1 MSPPKKQQHQIRGYY
16 PLIAVAFASLLYIVI
31 ATIWLIDSSAV
42 TIVTAIA
49 TALVFFVYLTAITLF
64 IVFMLNRSNK
74 KAEDADKEVAKD
86 DADYQQAKFHRQ
98 AWIQALKREDRMIH
112 DRIFRLGAVIGLGL
126 ITFAWIMKRAF
137 GLSPEEVY
145 FIPWWVVGL
154 IWFFQIVLFPRWLTY
169 TSFLT
174 LVALRFGIQTFGPQI
189 LVYLPNFLMMP
200 LFYLLMMVFMYGS
213 IMLPNLWQIKYYKP
227 GTGNWEKK
235 KGSTRGQYQARA
247 MIDTQLDRFVRYAK
261 GESNRK
267 PARGMVFE
275 GPPGTGK
282 TLYAT
287 EIATELHLPF
297 VNADGSAFNA
307 PFMGFGQL
315 IPLIMRAQTES
326 MAREYGGAVVFID
339 EGEIVF
345 GARSGM
351 QQQQS
356 ASREVDVWDVMSDT
370 GDIVVDAPHIRT
382 RRWNEMQM
390 AAAQKA
396 PPITD
401 RHGIFMMPGGGGGA
415 SSAIFPFLTWMSGTG
430 SVPFMEKFIRN
441 ILNQLLGA
449 SFIIPVTFFGL
460 VLRLPPGKPKES
472 NVFFIT
478 ATNRFWM
485 FDPAMIRPGRFS
497 SVANFVIPDEDERAD
512 IAKFYLTKWHK
523 MGYYQDDL
531 IRPQRFL
538 DFAQATPNASP
549 AEIEQMIEEAVDVR
563 VQHVAELRRIKRYA
577 DGGKLGELLE
587 RERKFWLRFKDLVY
601 NAEGKVVTG
610 WDDERVDWQALMET
624 RSTISFGRANPEAVN
639 ENTRRKVAFHELGHF
654 FALVFFVGNRV
665 KPALLTAIPRR
676 SNLGMVAHI
685 PADTREQYPQ
695 DYYEG
700 LIRLMIASWVTER
713 FFFGQNGPGVT
724 QDLINASNV
733 ASLEVGK
740 WGMPSFNCSE
750 KQRQY
755 FAAIGENLISEPAT
769 SLFNPQATA
778 LVESVLHNPTRR
790 KEVAIILGMAI
801 VDVYRLLRVNQK
813 IFLEVIP
820 EFLRLDEF
828 SGPNLTTLWQKLERE
843 LVRFDQM
850 AKADRTALPKGGF
863 AVKNPFY
870 GHNRPEG
877 AAIYQQIEAILEG
890 GQP

>member
-1 MSPPKKQQHQIRGYY
+1 MKTKPPNKQQFPNLL
-16 PLIAVAFASLLYIVI
+16 PLVAVAAASVLYIVF
-31 ATIWLIDSSAV
+31 AAIWLIVSGAV

-64 IVFMLNRSNK
+64 IVYMLRRSDK

-86 DADYQQAKFHRQ
+86 NADYQRAKFHRQ
-98 AWIQALKREDRMIH
+98 AWIQSLRREDRMIH
-112 DRIFRLGAVIGLGL
+112 DRIFRLGAVIGVGL
-126 ITFAWIMKRAF
+126 VLYALVMKVAF
-137 GLSPEEVY
+137 GLSPEETY
-145 FIPWWVVGL
+145 FVAWWIVGL

-174 LVALRFGIQTFGPQI
+174 LAALRFGIQTFGPQI
-189 LVYLPNFLMMP
+189 LVYLPNFLMLP
-200 LFYLLMMVFMYGS
+200 VFYLLMMFFMYGS
-213 IMLPNLWQIKYYKP
+213 VMLPNLWQIKYYKP
-227 GTGNWEKK
+227 GTGNWEVPE
-235 KGSTRGQYQARA
+235 GTTRGQFGARA
-247 MIDTQLDRFVRYAK
+247 MIDTQIDRFVRYAEGK
-261 GESNRK
+261 SDRK
-267 PARGMVFE
+267 PARGMVAE

-282 TLYAT
+282 TLYAK
-287 EIATELHLPF
+287 EIATKLHLPF
-297 VNADGSAFNA
+297 VMADGSAFNA

-315 IPLIMRAQTES
+315 IPLIMRAQTEG

-351 QQQQS
+351 QQNQF
-356 ASREVDVWDVMSDT
+356 SREVDFWDVVSNS
-370 GDIVVDAPHIRT
+370 GDLVIDAPHIRT

-396 PPITD
+396 PSVPD
-401 RHGIFMMPGGGGGA
+401 RHGIFMMPGSGGGA

-430 SVPFMEKFIRN
+430 SVPFLEKFIRN

-497 SVANFVIPDEDERAD
+497 IVANFVIPDEDERAD
-512 IAKFYLTKWHK
+512 IAKFYLTMWHK
-523 MGYYQDDL
+523 KGYYQEDL
-531 IRPQRFL
+531 VRPQRFL

-563 VQHVAELRRIKRYA
+563 VQHVAELRRIKGYA
-577 DGGKLGELLE
+577 DKGRLNELLE
-587 RERKFWLRFKDLVY
+587 RERKFWLRFKGLVY
-601 NAEGKVVTG
+601 DAEGKVITG

-624 RSTISFGRANPEAVN
+624 RSAISFGRANPEAVN

-654 FALVFFVGNRV
+654 LALVFFVGNRV

-685 PADTREQYPQ
+685 PADTRDQHPQ
-695 DYYEG
+695 DYYEA

-733 ASLEVGK
+733 AALEVGK
-740 WGMPSFNCSE
+740 WGMPGFYCPE
-750 KQRQY
+750 KQRPY
-755 FAAIGENLISEPAT
+755 FANIGENLISEPAT
-769 SLFNPQATA
+769 NFFNPQATA

-790 KEVAIILGMAI
+790 KEVAIILGMAV
-801 VDVYRLLRVNQK
+801 VDVYRILRVNQK

-828 SGPNLTTLWQKLERE
+828 SGPKLTELWQKLEHE

-850 AKADRTALPKGGF
+850 TKADRQALPKGGF

-870 GHNRPEG
+870 GGNRPEG
-877 AAIYQQIEAILEG
+877 AAIHRQIEAILEG
-890 GQP
+890 GPS